1 MHKMGCQG
9 IAMNQYIIT
18 EEDLGIIEKDD
29 FFKLPYKCEMWEK
42 RKCFTD
48 AIRSNPYQSERDKL
62 DELEN
67 WLDEQVPRMDLEHP
81 FYECKTRTKKKIA
94 ELRQAGEP

>member
-1 MHKMGCQG
+1 
-9 IAMNQYIIT
+9 MNQYRCETCKYFEETIGTLQLGYCNKDGKRIT
-18 EEDLGIIEKDD
+18 HYLYLQDTMTIDRFGCASHSD
-29 FFKLPYKCEMWEK
+29 F
-42 RKCFTD
+42 
-48 AIRSNPYQSERDKL
+48 QSERDKL

-94 ELRQAGEP
+94 ELRQEKK